1 MFDKQYYEE
10 KGKKLSQKLDS
21 KRVGVIQAMVNLLNV
36 YIGEEGEI
44 IQELKEV
51 HKAINESTTND
62 ENKEG
67 TKEEPSSEERRVS
80 GEPERSE
87 EVGQDGEGTV

>member
-51 HKAINESTTND
+51 HKAINENTTNN

-67 TKEEPSSEERRVS
+67 TKEETTTEVTKQDSKDG
-80 GEPERSE
+80 GE
-87 EVGQDGEGTV
+87 